1 MNTNGV
7 PPSTVESLARALR
20 TSPDIA
26 DVATS
31 DAVPFSDDHNNISA
45 HAPGATSSEHFALV
59 PASPDFMHLY
69 GIRLLA
75 GRLLSEQRGADG
87 VTPDQLQGKSVQP
100 LNVLINATA
109 ARRMGYSPHA
119 AIGKTLTMDVMGGAN
134 VTIVGVVADIK
145 EDGPK
150 NPVDGTMYMYWRSF
164 PLGHLSVRIRDGR
177 IPDGSGLHRPD
188 LACLCAQRRHAA
200 AFPG

>member
-1 MNTNGV
+1 MT
-7 PPSTVESLARALR
+7 
-20 TSPDIA
+20 
-26 DVATS
+26 
-31 DAVPFSDDHNNISA
+31 
-45 HAPGATSSEHFALV
+45 
-59 PASPDFMHLY
+59 
-69 GIRLLA
+69 IRLLA

-87 VTPDQLQGKSVQP
+87 VMPDQLQGKSVQP

-109 ARRMGYSPHA
+109 ARRMGYSPQA

-145 EDGPK
+145 EDGRK

-164 PLGHLSVRIRDGR
+164 PLGHLSVRLREGAFPRPGR
-177 IPDGSGLHRPD
+177 HRPH
-188 LACLCAQRRHAA
+188 LACLCAQRRHSA

>member
-1 MNTNGV
+1 MVLQFAVSIGLGIAAAVIFAQISFTRNVDLGFRKDAIVDVNTNGV

-69 GIRLLA
+69 
-75 GRLLSEQRGADG
+75 D
-87 VTPDQLQGKSVQP
+87 D
-100 LNVLINATA
+100 TA
-109 ARRMGYSPHA
+109 A
-119 AIGKTLTMDVMGGAN
+119 GGPA
-134 VTIVGVVADIK
+134 VVGTA
-145 EDGPK
+145 
-150 NPVDGTMYMYWRSF
+150 WR
-164 PLGHLSVRIRDGR
+164 
-177 IPDGSGLHRPD
+177 
-188 LACLCAQRRHAA
+188 
-200 AFPG
+200 